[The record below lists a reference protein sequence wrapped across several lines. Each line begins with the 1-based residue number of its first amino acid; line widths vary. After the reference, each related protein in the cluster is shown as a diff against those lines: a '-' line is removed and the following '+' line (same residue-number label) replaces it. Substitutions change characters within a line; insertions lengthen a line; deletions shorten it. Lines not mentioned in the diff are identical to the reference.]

1 MSNDRALGDLTR
13 LVTKYGIFYAVVDD
27 LITRQLVDF
36 GAHTRNELAMLL
48 EHVETDDVFVD
59 IGAHI
64 GTFAIPVAKKLG
76 THGKVLAIEGYR
88 ETFSI
93 LVRNLGAN
101 GLAHKV
107 QPLCAIVGQGAKQKL
122 QRVDVDGNTGAG
134 FYAPDEK
141 SGHEAVDARALISA
155 YGFAR
160 PDFLKID
167 IEGMELSVLESIT
180 SIIAAHRPKLY
191 VEVVA
196 DQLARF
202 DASISDLD
210 AFLRSFDYRF
220 YRNIGERNSPN
231 DHYIKTELLSLDEGG
246 GFFDLLALPE

>member
-1 MSNDRALGDLTR
+1 MLSDRAPGDLTR
-13 LVTKYGIFYAVVDD
+13 VVTKYGTLYAVVDD

-48 EHVETDDVFVD
+48 EHVDTDDVFVD

-64 GTFAIPVAKKLG
+64 GTFTIPVAKQLG
-76 THGKVLAIEGYR
+76 ARGKVLAIEGR
-88 ETFSI
+88 SETFGI

-107 QPLCAIVGQGAKQKL
+107 QPLCAIVGEGPKQKL
-122 QRVDVDGNTGAG
+122 RRVDVDGNTGAG
-134 FYAPDEK
+134 FYAPDET
-141 SGHEAVDARALISA
+141 SVHEAADARTLIST

-160 PDFLKID
+160 PDFVKID
-167 IEGMELSVLESIT
+167 IEGMELSVLRSIAP
-180 SIIAAHRPKLY
+180 IIAANRPKLY

-196 DQLARF
+196 DQLERF
-202 DASISDLD
+202 GASIFDLD

-231 DHYIKTELLSLDEGG
+231 DQYLKTELLSLEDGG
-246 GFFDLLALPE
+246 RFFDLLALPE

>member
-1 MSNDRALGDLTR
+1 MSSDRVLGNLTR
-13 LVTKYGIFYAVVDD
+13 LVTKFGILNALVDD

-48 EHVETDDVFVD
+48 EHVDPDDVFVD

-64 GTFAIPVAKKLG
+64 GTFTIPVAKKLG
-76 THGKVLAIEGYR
+76 TRGKALAIEGR
-88 ETFSI
+88 SETFGI
-93 LVRNLGAN
+93 LVRNVGAN

-107 QPLCAIVGQGAKQKL
+107 QPLCAIVGQGPKQKMR
-122 QRVDVDGNTGAG
+122 RVDVDSNTGAG
-134 FYAPDEK
+134 FYTPDET
-141 SGHEAVDARALISA
+141 SAHEAVDARTLISA

-160 PDFLKID
+160 PDFVKID
-167 IEGMELSVLESIT
+167 IEGMELSVLRSIAPV
-180 SIIAAHRPKLY
+180 IAAHRPKLY

-202 DASISDLD
+202 GASIGDLD

-220 YRNIGERNSPN
+220 YRNVGERNSPN
-231 DHYIKTELLSLDEGG
+231 DQYLKTELLSLEDGG
-246 GFFDLLALPE
+246 RFFDLLALPD